1 MPQCMICDFGW
12 LSSGLIEYKEIA
24 LLGLGA

>member
-1 MPQCMICDFGW
+1 MICDSGW